1 MHAFAEFLFPDID
14 AGAKPPAAIANL
26 VKEGHRGLPSGRG
39 VYDWSKRDGQA
50 LVAERM
56 EELFRHLKRKK

>member
-1 MHAFAEFLFPDID
+1 MHAFAAFLFPDID
-14 AGAKPPAAIANL
+14 AEVQPPAAIANL

-39 VYDWSKRDGQA
+39 IYDWSKRDGQA